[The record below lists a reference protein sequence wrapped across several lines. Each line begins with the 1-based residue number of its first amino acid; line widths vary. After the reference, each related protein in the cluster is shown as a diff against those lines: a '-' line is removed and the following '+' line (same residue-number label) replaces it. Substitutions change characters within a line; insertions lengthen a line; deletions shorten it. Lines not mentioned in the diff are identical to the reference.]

1 MSLLQV
7 HGVDDM
13 ENRLK
18 YEDNKNY
25 SGLGNY
31 DNKVSS
37 LASKHRIA
45 KKELKAALDA
55 SDEDYTKSEIKKL
68 EKMVKLT
75 QDNLTAYI
83 SSISKKFK
91 KSKTQLSYFEPV
103 SKEYYEI

>member
-7 HGVDDM
+7 HGVNDM

-37 LASKHRIA
+37 LASKHRTA
-45 KKELKAALDA
+45 KKELKAALD
-55 SDEDYTKSEIKKL
+55 EYIYCILGFKL
-68 EKMVKLT
+68 VFHVSFLM
-75 QDNLTAYI
+75 
-83 SSISKKFK
+83 
-91 KSKTQLSYFEPV
+91 YFRIFTCILCIFFIV
-103 SKEYYEI
+103 I